1 MAAEKD
7 GMRISPL
14 VNTDAKEGA
23 LQIMPQQF
31 KQVIAIIG
39 GIAKHMP
46 GHLRYV
52 RKSAEEAAVHPT
64 MTDGPFLGRF
74 SVVHVLPPSC

>member
-1 MAAEKD
+1 MAAGKD

-14 VNTDAKEGA
+14 VNTDYKA
-23 LQIMPQQF
+23 LQIMPQQI

-39 GIAKHMP
+39 GIAKPML
-46 GHLRYV
+46 GHLHYA
-52 RKSAEEAAVHPT
+52 RKSAEVAAVHPT
-64 MTDGPFLGRF
+64 MTDGPFLGRE

>member
-1 MAAEKD
+1 MAAGKD

-14 VNTDAKEGA
+14 VNTDYKA
-23 LQIMPQQF
+23 LQIMPQQI

-39 GIAKHMP
+39 GIAKHMLR
-46 GHLRYV
+46 HLHYV
-52 RKSAEEAAVHPT
+52 HKSAEEAAVHPT
-64 MTDGPFLGRF
+64 MTDGPFLGRV